1 MALCNAKTPFEFA
14 TLLLRLQLDII
25 MRSCMQRVTLLSVCT
40 ISVSET
46 NKEVLTRA
54 PQWISHNGSEIMP
67 ILILEWNSTSECT

>member
-46 NKEVLTRA
+46 NKEVLTRVR
-54 PQWISHNGSEIMP
+54 HNGSEIMP

>member
-14 TLLLRLQLDII
+14 ALLLRLQLDII

-46 NKEVLTRA
+46 NKEVLTRVR
-54 PQWISHNGSEIMP
+54 HNGSEIMP
-67 ILILEWNSTSECT
+67 VLILEWNSTSECT